1 MIYIAFFVGGFVLLT
16 EEFKEKV
23 RSHIIEQSEAVKN
36 LGIVMDFCGE
46 GRVVLGLPITPCTT
60 NGYRICHGG
69 SYMMLADS
77 AMGAVCFALNKKV
90 VTLEANISY
99 LKSAPIGARLRAV
112 ASALHNGSRTLSCI
126 CDIFDDDNNLCAQAR
141 GTFFVVGHIE

>member
-1 MIYIAFFVGGFVLLT
+1 MLT

-23 RSHIIEQSEAVKN
+23 RSHIIEQSPAVKN

-46 GRVVLGLPITPCTT
+46 DRVVLGLPIDKKTT
-60 NGYRICHGG
+60 NGYEICHGG

-77 AMGAVCFALNKKV
+77 AMGAICFALNKKV

-99 LKSAPIGARLRAV
+99 LKSAPIGTRLRAV
-112 ASALHNGSRTLSCI
+112 ASALHNGSRTLSCT
-126 CDIFDDDNNLCAQAR
+126 CDIFDDDNHLCAQAR